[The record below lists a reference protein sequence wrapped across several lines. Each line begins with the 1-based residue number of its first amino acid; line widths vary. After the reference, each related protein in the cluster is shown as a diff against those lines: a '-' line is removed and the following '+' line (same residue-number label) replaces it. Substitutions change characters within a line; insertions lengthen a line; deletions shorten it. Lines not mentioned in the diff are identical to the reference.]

1 MSNSSTAISAEL
13 VLANTRLGKVGSWTE
28 GDRARQVY
36 RNFVMEE
43 KTRWKRWNDMISN
56 TALNWNAIEIIVA
69 AKQDVKRGSRRS
81 AH

>member
-1 MSNSSTAISAEL
+1 
-13 VLANTRLGKVGSWTE
+13 
-28 GDRARQVY
+28 
-36 RNFVMEE
+36 MEE